1 MDKISSSGDLM
12 SGHALHRSISPV
24 PARGRGHRRSWGFT
38 MAEMLIV
45 LAIMAMVIAIGIPFF
60 MRFVRRENLRAPVR
74 EVHSI
79 VLAARMQAAKRNQQV
94 IVLFD
99 LPSHRVTSWADNLPY
114 NYIHDV
120 AEPLLADF
128 HVPDNVVFR
137 AAPNGGAVNDADA
150 VAFDTYLGNN
160 TRVDMIVF
168 RPDGTSLPPQAANS
182 VRPVLP
188 GSPPGSGYT
197 ATVPA
202 GSVNCAAGCRGIYMA
217 DNNSTGDS
225 PNRNVFRISVDD
237 SGSTG
242 RVTLLKWLPSSEGG
256 NPGEVNFV
264 PSPWRWNNG
273 S

>member
-1 MDKISSSGDLM
+1 MSGLALHPSISS
-12 SGHALHRSISPV
+12 V
-24 PARGRGHRRSWGFT
+24 PAPRGRHRRSRGFT

-45 LAIMAMVIAIGIPFF
+45 LAIMATVVAIGIPTF

-99 LPSHRVTSWADNLPY
+99 LPNHRVMSWADNLPY

-128 HVPDNVVFR
+128 HVPDKVVFR

-150 VAFDTYLGNN
+150 VAFDTYLGIG

-168 RPDGTSLPPQAANS
+168 RPDGTTLPPEAGNS
-182 VRPVLP
+182 IRPALP

-202 GSVNCAAGCRGIYMA
+202 GSVNCAAGCRGVYMA
-217 DNNSTGDS
+217 DNDSTGDF

-256 NPGEVNFV
+256 NAGEVNFV
-264 PSPWRWNNG
+264 PGPWRWNNG